1 MSYSERSF
9 PLCTCR
15 TEGQEIPRRAWW
27 QQPPSPLLGV
37 VRDARAWSSRQSG
50 QHPQPL
56 HHEASS
62 ERIPCPSKGQA
73 GTTNRSPSPAQRAH
87 LMAPRA
93 ACSTKSKG
101 HGVMCPLPRAT
112 GSRAVGTELSCWV
125 HLLLVPPPTPQAGR
139 CHAASCPA
147 LQAHEHRMGAAASVA
162 EQPCTQQ
169 TPSPCCL
176 PNLAFLSLPAHR
188 CGSCPLL
195 EAAAVL

>member
-15 TEGQEIPRRAWW
+15 TEGQEIPRRARW

-73 GTTNRSPSPAQRAH
+73 GTTNRSPSPAQHAH
-87 LMAPRA
+87 
-93 ACSTKSKG
+93 
-101 HGVMCPLPRAT
+101 
-112 GSRAVGTELSCWV
+112 VGTEQSCWV
-125 HLLLVPPPTPQAGR
+125 HLLSVPAPTPQASR

>member
-1 MSYSERSF
+1 MSYSKRSF
-9 PLCTCR
+9 PLCMCR
-15 TEGQEIPRRAWW
+15 TEGQEIPRRARW

-37 VRDARAWSSRQSG
+37 ARDAGAWSSRRSG
-50 QHPQPL
+50 QHPQPS

-73 GTTNRSPSPAQRAH
+73 GTTNRSPSPAQHAH

-93 ACSTKSKG
+93 ACSTKPKG
-101 HGVMCPLPRAT
+101 HGIMCPFPRAA
-112 GSRAVGTELSCWV
+112 GSKAACMEPSCWL
-125 HLLLVPPPTPQAGR
+125 HLLLVLPPTPQAAR

-147 LQAHEHRMGAAASVA
+147 LQARGHRLGAAASVA